1 MPGATA
7 TGELAGDTEP
17 EGHEITKPHD
27 AGEWLAGFNAEVR
40 AGRNDVVNAVR
51 ASVGAG
57 PILDAILAGIQER
70 LGT

>member
-1 MPGATA
+1 MPGAVP

-17 EGHEITKPHD
+17 EGREITKPHD
-27 AGEWLAGFNAEVR
+27 SGEWLAGFNAGVA
-40 AGRNDVVNAVR
+40 AGRNDVVNALR

-57 PILDAILAGIQER
+57 PLLDAILAGIRER